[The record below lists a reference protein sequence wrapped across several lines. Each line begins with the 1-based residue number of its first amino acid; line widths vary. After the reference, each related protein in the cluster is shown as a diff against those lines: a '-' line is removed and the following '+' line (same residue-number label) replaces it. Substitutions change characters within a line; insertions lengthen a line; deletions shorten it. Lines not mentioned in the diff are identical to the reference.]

1 MAPASIWGR
10 SVSFRSFDRA
20 QRTVQGLEETGVHS
34 NVQVSEVAAHANA
47 IVDEVEKA
55 IVGKTQ
61 TVRMAV
67 VALMCNGHLLI
78 EDIPGV
84 GKTTLA
90 KALARAI
97 GGEFR
102 RMQFTPDLLPADITG
117 SSIYNQ
123 RTGAFE
129 FRPGPV
135 FGNVVLVDEINRATP
150 KTQSSLLE
158 AMEER
163 QVTSDGETRPLPQ
176 PFFVIAT
183 QNAVEMTGTYP
194 LPEAQL
200 DRFFMR
206 LSLGYPSREDEVRVL
221 SEQRMSHPLETV
233 KTVVTLAQLLEIQ
246 QAVREVFVH
255 EAVREYMV
263 DVVRATRESNQLIMG
278 SSPRGSL
285 YLMRGAQ
292 AMAAMSANEY
302 VRPDDVKAVAPSILS
317 HRVIARAEV
326 KVRGASTEQV
336 IERTLEAVPAP
347 IPVS

>member
-1 MAPASIWGR
+1 MQIEDLAGR
-10 SVSFRSFDRA
+10 SA
-20 QRTVQGLEETGVHS
+20 
-34 NVQVSEVAAHANA
+34 A
-47 IVDEVEKA
+47 IVSEVEKA
-55 IVGKTQ
+55 IVGKTD

-67 VALMCNGHLLI
+67 VAMICNGHLLI

-123 RTGAFE
+123 QASTFE
-129 FRPGPV
+129 FRPGPI

-163 QVTSDGETRPLPQ
+163 QVTTDGETRSLPK

-206 LSLGYPSREDEVRVL
+206 LSLGYPSREDEAKVL
-221 SEQRMSHPLETV
+221 DEQQVSHPLESV
-233 KTVVTLAQLLEIQ
+233 RTVVGLEELLDM
-246 QAVREVFVH
+246 QATVRTMFVH
-255 EAVREYMV
+255 EAVREYIV
-263 DVVRATRESNQLIMG
+263 DVVRATRESNQLVMG

-292 AMAAMSANEY
+292 AMAAISGMDY
-302 VRPDDVKAVAPSILS
+302 VRPDDVKAVAPAILG

-326 KVRGASTEQV
+326 RVRGASTEQV
-336 IERTLEAVPAP
+336 IERLLEAVPAP